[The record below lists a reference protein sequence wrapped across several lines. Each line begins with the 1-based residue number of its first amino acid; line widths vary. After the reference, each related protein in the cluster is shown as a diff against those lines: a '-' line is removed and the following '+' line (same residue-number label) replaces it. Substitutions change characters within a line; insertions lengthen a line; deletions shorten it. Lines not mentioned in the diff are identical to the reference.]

1 MRGSKKTKIDPEL
14 TRQIDSIGASN
25 DSIEAVFSLDLPMK
39 KLLDPTTVEKT
50 THQVLKRVEEEVGS
64 KPTVVN
70 VFENLGS
77 FAVSAEA
84 PFIQRIIDDPE
95 IATAVA
101 NNQPEPES
109 NHKTK

>member
-1 MRGSKKTKIDPEL
+1 M
-14 TRQIDSIGASN
+14 GASS

-39 KLLDPTTVEKT
+39 QLLDPGTVEET

-84 PFIQRIIDDPE
+84 PFIQRIIDDPD

-101 NNQPEPES
+101 NNQPKPRP
-109 NHKTK
+109 NPKTK

>member
-1 MRGSKKTKIDPEL
+1 MRGNKKTKIDPEL
-14 TRQIDSIGASN
+14 TRQISSVGAGN

-39 KLLDPTTVEKT
+39 KLLNPSTVEET
-50 THQVLKRVEEEVGS
+50 TQKVLRRVEEEVGS

-84 PFIQRIIDDPE
+84 PFIQRIIDDPD

-101 NNQPEPES
+101 NNQAEPELNS
-109 NHKTK
+109 KIK